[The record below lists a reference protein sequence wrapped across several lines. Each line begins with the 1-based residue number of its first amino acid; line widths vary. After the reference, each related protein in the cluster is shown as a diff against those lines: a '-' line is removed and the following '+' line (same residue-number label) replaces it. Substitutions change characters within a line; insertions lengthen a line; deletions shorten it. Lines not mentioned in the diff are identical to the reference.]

1 MRCRTSAS
9 LVGAAACAL
18 LSIAL
23 LAGCAGGKGE
33 PENSSS
39 PSRVRLMSA
48 EQFSLTVAQIFGS
61 DISASVVAPI
71 PPLPRTDGLLAVGA
85 ASIGVTS
92 DQLQQFQQA
101 AAVIAAKVVDEEHR
115 DYLIPCQPAAA
126 NAADNAC
133 AAQFLKGIG
142 RLWYRRALQDAELA
156 PMVEM
161 AAVAA
166 NQLQDF
172 YAGLTIVLERML
184 VSPQALFIVDI
195 AESDP
200 ENPGQQRLTAY
211 SLASRLSFF
220 LWNAAPDDQLLQAAE
235 NGQLHTRKGL
245 EREVDRMIASSRYVD
260 GVRSFF
266 DDFMGFSLFDSIS
279 KDAMAYP
286 SITGATLAD
295 AREQTLRTVV
305 DHLIVER
312 KDYRDLFTTRKT
324 FMSMNLAV
332 AYGVSGVDGWVPY
345 EFPENSPRAGLLS
358 QVSFLASHA
367 HPARSSATLRG
378 KALRELF
385 LCQIVPPPPP
395 NVDFSLL
402 DDTGD
407 KLRTARER
415 LGVHASN
422 PSCAGCHKITDP
434 IGLALENFDGAG
446 RYRETE
452 RGAAI
457 DTSGNLDGTQFNDV
471 AGLGRALH
479 DHAGL
484 PACLVKRVYAYGTG
498 GPVRLAKDR
507 EVLAYLG
514 ERFAKQGYRLPDLMR
529 TVALSHVF
537 SHVVDA
543 GGAAPA
549 IVAKAAAAPHAGNG
563 TTR

>member
-1 MRCRTSAS
+1 MHRSFGSVAT
-9 LVGAAACAL
+9 VACAL
-18 LSIAL
+18 LSVAF

-39 PSRVRLMSA
+39 PLRVRLMSA
-48 EQFSLTVAQIFGS
+48 EQFSLTVAQIFGN
-61 DISASVVAPI
+61 DISESVLPPV

-85 ASIGVTS
+85 ASIGITS

-101 AAVIAAKVVDEEHR
+101 AAAIAAKVVDEDHR
-115 DYLIPCQPAAA
+115 DYLVPCRPAAPD
-126 NAADNAC
+126 AADNAC
-133 AAQFLKGIG
+133 AEQFLKGIG
-142 RLWYRRALQDAELA
+142 RRWYRRALQDAELA
-156 PMVEM
+156 GMVEL
-161 AAVAA
+161 AGVAA

-184 VSPQALFIVDI
+184 VSPQALFIVD
-195 AESDP
+195 ADEPDP
-200 ENPGQQRLTAY
+200 ANPGQRRLTAY

-220 LWNAAPDDQLLQAAE
+220 LWNAAPDDELLQAAE
-235 NGQLHTRKGL
+235 KGELHTRKGL
-245 EREVDRMIASSRYVD
+245 QREVDRMIASSRFVD

-266 DDFMGFSLFDSIS
+266 DDFMGFALFDSIS

-286 SITGATLAD
+286 SVTGATLAD
-295 AREQTLRTVV
+295 AREQTLRTIV
-305 DHLIVER
+305 DHLIVHNN
-312 KDYRDLFTTRKT
+312 DYRDLFTTRKT

-332 AYGVSGVDGWVPY
+332 VYGVSGVDGWVPY
-345 EFPENSPRAGLLS
+345 EFPENSPRIGLLS

-385 LCQIVPPPPP
+385 LCQVVPPPPP

-402 DDTGD
+402 EDAGD
-407 KLRTARER
+407 SLRTARER

-434 IGLALENFDGAG
+434 MGLALENFDGAG
-446 RYRETE
+446 HYRETE
-452 RGAAI
+452 RGATI
-457 DTSGNLDGTQFNDV
+457 DTSGSLDGAQFNDV
-471 AGLGRALH
+471 AGLGQALH

-507 EVLAYLG
+507 EVLTYFG
-514 ERFAKQGYRLPDLMR
+514 ERFAKAGYRLPDLMR

-537 SHVVDA
+537 SHVVDGSA
-543 GGAAPA
+543 APTGVAQVSAAPA
-549 IVAKAAAAPHAGNG
+549 SGNG
-563 TTR
+563 PVRN